1 MAAINSRFSKV
12 RVWIKKAVIYF
23 FTFSIF
29 SVIVFRFIPVPFTP
43 LMFIRSAQSLVAGQP
58 AGWSYKWVSLDEMSV
73 SLPSAVIASEDQ
85 KFFEHN
91 GFDIES
97 IKAALDYN
105 KKGKKVRG
113 ASTISQQTAKNVF
126 LWQSRSWI
134 RKGLE
139 VYFTFLIEF
148 FWSKERIV
156 EVYLNVIEMG
166 DGVYGVAA
174 ASEHCFGKS
183 ASSVSASQAAL
194 IAATLPNPR
203 KYLCRNPSR
212 YISRR
217 QNWVLRQM
225 NNLEIETYFI
235 KEK

>member
-1 MAAINSRFSKV
+1 MTAFNSRFSKV

-23 FTFSIF
+23 FVLSVL
-29 SVIVFRFIPVPFTP
+29 SVIIFRFIPIPFTP
-43 LMFIRSAQSLVAGQP
+43 LMFIRAAQNLVAGNP
-58 AGWSYKWVSLDEMSV
+58 LVWSYQWVSLDEMSL

-85 KFFEHN
+85 KFFEHY
-91 GFDIES
+91 GFDIAS
-97 IKAALDYN
+97 IKAAFDYN
-105 KKGKKVRG
+105 KNGKKVRG

-126 LWQSRSWI
+126 LWQGRSWI
-134 RKGLE
+134 RKGFE
-139 VYFTFLIEF
+139 VYFTCLIEL

-166 DGVYGVAA
+166 NGVYGVAA
-174 ASEHCFGKS
+174 ASKHCFGKS
-183 ASSVSASQAAL
+183 PSSVTPAQAAL

-203 KYLCRNPSR
+203 KYFCKSPSR

-225 NNLEIETYFI
+225 NNLEIETNFI
-235 KEK
+235 NK